1 MVAKPPPRNSSGTY
15 APPPKP
21 FTGGGMINIPIP
33 PPPPQPYIPPPLA
46 GPPRTLRPTP
56 VPEVIVRNPTVGG
69 GGGSPAPAQP
79 SPTPALPQYKPDRR
93 NLYSS
98 VKMAPKDT
106 IVFDESNVNVAQIQ
120 DLLFE
125 DIGAIELANMSR
137 HDLIDGQSVSY
148 SAIKNLS
155 SLKRRFDPNN
165 IISSS
170 LSLQSFFSQ
179 YSIDLN
185 SRIGTGKYL
194 NRTKGVPFLDT
205 DTYEI
210 YFYID
215 TLKTGEVVEVQF
227 LSSGTIDEI
236 GL

>member
-1 MVAKPPPRNSSGTY
+1 MAAKPPPRKSSGTY
-15 APPPKP
+15 GSS
-21 FTGGGMINIPIP
+21 FTGGGMVNLPPIP
-33 PPPPQPYIPPPLA
+33 APQPYVPPPLA

-56 VPEVIVRNPTVGG
+56 IIDNGG
-69 GGGSPAPAQP
+69 GGGGTATPAPVYSAPAP
-79 SPTPALPQYKPDRR
+79 SPTPALPQYKPDRT

-106 IVFDESNVNVAQIQ
+106 IIFDESNVNIAQIE

-125 DIGAIELANMSR
+125 DIGAVELANISR

-165 IISSS
+165 IIASS

-179 YSIDLN
+179 FSIDLN

-194 NRTKGVPFLDT
+194 NRTKGVPFLDEYT
-205 DTYEI
+205 QEI
-210 YFYID
+210 YFYVD
-215 TLKTGEVVEVQF
+215 TLKTGEVVEIQF

>member
-1 MVAKPPPRNSSGTY
+1 MATGLLDAMKAAADAAAAQAANAAAAQAAAASAAAARDRADRESGKGIY
-15 APPPKP
+15 Q
-21 FTGGGMINIPIP
+21 
-33 PPPPQPYIPPPLA
+33 PQPSGGQVSTA
-46 GPPRTLRPTP
+46 SSAP
-56 VPEVIVRNPTVGG
+56 VY
-69 GGGSPAPAQP
+69 SAPAP
-79 SPTPALPQYKPDRR
+79 SPTPALPQYKPDTRS
-93 NLYSS
+93 LYSS

-106 IVFDESNVNVAQIQ
+106 IIFDESNVSIAQIE

-125 DIGAIELANMSR
+125 DIGAVELANISR

-165 IISSS
+165 IIASS

-179 YSIDLN
+179 FSIDLN

-194 NRTKGVPFLDT
+194 NRTKGVPFLDEYT
-205 DTYEI
+205 QEI
-210 YFYID
+210 YFYVD
-215 TLKTGEVVEVQF
+215 TLKTGEVVEIQF

>member
-1 MVAKPPPRNSSGTY
+1 MAAKPPPRGSSGTY
-15 APPPKP
+15 TPPAKS
-21 FTGGGMINIPIP
+21 FTGGGMVNLPPIP
-33 PPPPQPYIPPPLA
+33 VPQPYIPPPLA
-46 GPPRTLRPTP
+46 GPPRTLRPSPDIDT
-56 VPEVIVRNPTVGG
+56 GG
-69 GGGSPAPAQP
+69 RGGGGTGGGSPAPAQP
-79 SPTPALPQYKPDRR
+79 TPAPALPQYKPDRR

-106 IVFDESNVNVAQIQ
+106 IVFDESNVNVAQIE

-125 DIGAIELANMSR
+125 DIGAIELANISR
-137 HDLIDGQSVSY
+137 HDLIDGQNVSY

-179 YSIDLN
+179 FSIDLN